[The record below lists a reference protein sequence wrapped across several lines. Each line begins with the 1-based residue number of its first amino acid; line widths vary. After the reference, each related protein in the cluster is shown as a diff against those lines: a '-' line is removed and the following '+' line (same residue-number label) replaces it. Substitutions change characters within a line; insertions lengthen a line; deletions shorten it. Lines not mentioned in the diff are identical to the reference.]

1 MKICHITIT
10 HETFDTRI
18 FKKQCVSLQKCGY
31 EVILVAPHNQDEVV
45 EGVIIK
51 SLFRWESFIER
62 VWKAPKA
69 AIEIIKE
76 IDADLYHFHD
86 PELFPHMLQ
95 FAKRTD
101 KKVVWDAHENYAD
114 TIFQLNSLKIKPL
127 SWLGAK
133 WFGYMELHGA
143 KKDLAGVVTITEKMA
158 EKYKKKGIRTCVLSN
173 YADLTKF
180 QYDGNLNI
188 SRKPRLISSG
198 SHFSGRAV
206 HETAQA
212 FQLIRNEIDA
222 EIVFSGKFLTQE
234 LEDDVRN
241 ILQDAESQ
249 QENWMV
255 EGAVS
260 FNHLINVAIPK
271 GWAGLVLF
279 DTSDPNNRNGLPNR
293 FFECWANGLPVIA
306 TRGTQVAELVKEW
319 NGGVVIE
326 NNAPKSIANAFIF
339 LAHNKAVRDKMSVNA
354 YRAVREKYNW
364 NTNFQDLKVFYK
376 EIVEKY

>member
-1 MKICHITIT
+1 M
-10 HETFDTRI
+10 
-18 FKKQCVSLQKCGY
+18 
-31 EVILVAPHNQDEVV
+31 
-45 EGVIIK
+45 
-51 SLFRWESFIER
+51 
-62 VWKAPKA
+62 
-69 AIEIIKE
+69 
-76 IDADLYHFHD
+76 
-86 PELFPHMLQ
+86 
-95 FAKRTD
+95 
-101 KKVVWDAHENYAD
+101 
-114 TIFQLNSLKIKPL
+114 
-127 SWLGAK
+127 
-133 WFGYMELHGA
+133 
-143 KKDLAGVVTITEKMA
+143 
-158 EKYKKKGIRTCVLSN
+158 
-173 YADLTKF
+173 
-180 QYDGNLNI
+180 
-188 SRKPRLISSG
+188 
-198 SHFSGRAV
+198 
-206 HETAQA
+206 
-212 FQLIRNEIDA
+212 
-222 EIVFSGKFLTQE
+222 TQE